1 MTLPRLPRWL
11 ALYAALALATLFASH
26 AVHAQETG
34 ASSAPAAPASYRGD
48 MLAWMNDAQDKL
60 EQLAAAMPEGK
71 YDWRPAKGVRSV
83 GEVYLHVAQA
93 NYGLPGF
100 LGVAA
105 PAGFKFE
112 GYDTSMQKKADIQK
126 ALHDSFEHMKRAF
139 SAASESDLD
148 QDVDLLGNKMT
159 QRRVYMLLLAH
170 AHEHLGQSIA
180 YARMNGVTPPWT
192 AKQNEAIKK
201 ATEKPAAEKK

>member
-1 MTLPRLPRWL
+1 
-11 ALYAALALATLFASH
+11 
-26 AVHAQETG
+26 
-34 ASSAPAAPASYRGD
+34 
-48 MLAWMNDAQDKL
+48 
-60 EQLAAAMPEGK
+60 
-71 YDWRPAKGVRSV
+71 
-83 GEVYLHVAQA
+83 
-93 NYGLPGF
+93 
-100 LGVAA
+100 
-105 PAGFKFE
+105 
-112 GYDTSMQKKADIQK
+112 MQKKADIQK